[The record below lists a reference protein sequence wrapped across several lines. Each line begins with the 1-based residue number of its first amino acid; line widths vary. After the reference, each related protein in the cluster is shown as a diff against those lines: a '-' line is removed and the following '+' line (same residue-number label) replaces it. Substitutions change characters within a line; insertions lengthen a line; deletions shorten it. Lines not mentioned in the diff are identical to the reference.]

1 MDYEIINGKKYK
13 KCKENQIRNP
23 LTRRCI
29 NKDKKTAKNLEKILE
44 QRRPKSLIKYIK
56 KREKKLIPIKE
67 ETPPI
72 KDRILLYSKINKL
85 LNIDV
90 KRDDY
95 CISLISKTPEYK
107 IGDIILKKQIGN
119 SSMNGIVFY
128 SNIKRY
134 ELASKLV
141 IENDN
146 NKKEIEIF
154 RLLTDAVIKRRCPHF
169 PILYGDIFCNK
180 FEDIENISY
189 YPKIIRMNKNKSY
202 HLLLTELANG
212 DLSNFMKEMNKTD
225 NIYLNTLVQ
234 VYLSLIFYYKE
245 TKCFHNDAYW
255 DNFLYYKIDKGG
267 YYHYEIF
274 GENYYLENL
283 GYLWVICDYD
293 ASIPF
298 KKIEISLIKDFERI
312 IYAFLP
318 SNYLGLIRLKNYKI
332 TSKALTKIIYIHNTI
347 RYYNEKYS
355 QKGMQIMIIKLLKS
369 FVKNGILKS
378 SIKSGEK
385 IINETPYKIN
395 ITQI

>member
-1 MDYEIINGKKYK
+1 MEYEIINGKKYK

-29 NKDKKTAKNLEKILE
+29 NKDKKTAKDLEKILE
-44 QRRPKSLIKYIK
+44 QKRPKSLIKYIK
-56 KREKKLIPIKE
+56 KREKKLSPIKE

-85 LNIDV
+85 LNIDD
-90 KRDDY
+90 KRTDY
-95 CISLISKTPEYK
+95 CMRLISKTEYK
-107 IGDIILKKQIGN
+107 IGDILLKKQIGSN
-119 SSMNGIVFY
+119 SINGIVFY
-128 SNIKRY
+128 SNIKKY
-134 ELASKLV
+134 EFASKLV
-141 IENDN
+141 LKNDKTKN
-146 NKKEIEIF
+146 ELHIF
-154 RLLTDAVIKRRCPHF
+154 SILTDAVLKKRCPHF
-169 PILYGDIFCNK
+169 PILYGDLVCNK
-180 FEDIENISY
+180 FDDIENLSL
-189 YPKIIRMNKNKSY
+189 YPRVIRMNKNHSY
-202 HLLLTELANG
+202 HLILTELANG
-212 DLSNFMKEMNKTD
+212 DLSSFMKEMNKPD

-234 VYLSLIFYYKE
+234 VYLSLIFFYKE
-245 TKCFHNDAYW
+245 TRCFHNDAHW

-298 KKIEISLIKDFERI
+298 KKNEISLIRDFGRI

-318 SNYLGLIRLKNYKI
+318 SNYSGMIRMKNYKL
-332 TSKALTKIIYIHNTI
+332 SSNSLNKINNIHTNI

-355 QKGMQIMIIKLLKS
+355 QKGMQMMILKLLKT
-369 FVKNGILKS
+369 FVKNGLLKS
-378 SIKSGEK
+378 SIKTGEK

-395 ITQI
+395 ISQI

>member
-245 TKCFHNDAYW
+245 TKCFHNDAHW

-332 TSKALTKIIYIHNTI
+332 TSKALTKINYIHNTI

-378 SIKSGEK
+378 SIKFGEK